1 MKTVGIIGGKGIIGS
16 FMAKFWRSHGFRV
29 LISDLRT
36 KLSNKKLAQRSD
48 VIVVSVPIHITKK
61 VIREIAPILRRDQL
75 LMDVTSL
82 KIFPVQEMLKSKASV
97 IGLHP
102 MFRPGSGGMRGQ
114 IMVMCPARCTSA
126 QKKWLRNLL
135 KKGGATVAE
144 MTPKKHDELMG
155 IVQALIHFHS
165 LVLGMTLRS
174 LKTDLR
180 AIMKV
185 MSPIYRMQFDV
196 VCRIFAQNPELYAS
210 IGMENPETKK
220 ITAHFLESTKK
231 LRQILT
237 AKNIASFVEEFSKTA
252 RFLGPYSKKALLESD
267 ELLTVFQK
275 KHRL

>member
-1 MKTVGIIGGKGIIGS
+1 MKTIGIIGGKGIIGN
-16 FMAKFWRSHGFRV
+16 FMARFFRSHGFRV

-36 KLSNKKLAQRSD
+36 KLSNEKLAQESD
-48 VIVVSVPIHITKK
+48 VIVVSVPIHATKK

-82 KIFPVQEMLKSKASV
+82 KVFPMKEMLKSKASV

-102 MFRPGSGGMRGQ
+102 MFRPGPGGIKGQ
-114 IMVMCPARCTSA
+114 IMVMCPARCYA
-126 QKKWLRNLL
+126 KEKKWLRGLFQ
-135 KKGGATVAE
+135 KTGATVAE
-144 MTPKKHDELMG
+144 MTAKKHDELMG

-196 VCRIFAQNPELYAS
+196 VCRIFAQNPELYAY
-210 IGMENPETKK
+210 IGMENPETGK
-220 ITAHFLESTKK
+220 ITTHFMQETQK
-231 LRQILT
+231 LHRILN
-237 AKNIASFVEEFSKTA
+237 AKNLPAFIKEFKRTA
-252 RFLGPYSKKALLESD
+252 RFLGPYSKKALEESD
-267 ELLTVFQK
+267 KLLTVFRK
-275 KHRL
+275 RV

>member
-1 MKTVGIIGGKGIIGS
+1 MKTIGIIGGKGIIGN
-16 FMAKFWRSHGFRV
+16 FMARFFRTHGFRV

-36 KLSNKKLAQRSD
+36 KLSNEKLAQESN
-48 VIVVSVPIHITKK
+48 VIVVSVPINTTKK

-82 KIFPVQEMLKSKASV
+82 KVFPMKEMLKSKASV

-102 MFRPGSGGMRGQ
+102 MFRPGPGGMKGQ
-114 IMVMCPARCTSA
+114 IMVMCPARCDA
-126 QKKWLRNLL
+126 KEKKWLRRLF
-135 KKGGATVAE
+135 KKAGAAVAE
-144 MTPKKHDELMG
+144 MTAKKHDELMG

-196 VCRIFAQNPELYAS
+196 VCRIFAQNPELYAY
-210 IGMENPETKK
+210 IGMENPETEK
-220 ITAHFLESTKK
+220 ITTYFMQETQK
-231 LRQILT
+231 LHRILN
-237 AKNIASFVEEFSKTA
+237 AKNLPAFMEEFKKTA
-252 RFLGPYSKKALLESD
+252 SFLGPYSKKALKESD
-267 ELLTVFQK
+267 NLLTVFRK
-275 KHRL
+275 RV

>member
-1 MKTVGIIGGKGIIGS
+1 MKTIGIIGGKGIIGN
-16 FMAKFWRSHGFRV
+16 FMARFFRSHGFRV

-36 KLSNKKLAQRSD
+36 KLSNEKLAQESD
-48 VIVVSVPIHITKK
+48 VIVVSVPIHATKK

-82 KIFPVQEMLKSKASV
+82 KVFPMKEMLKSKASV

-102 MFRPGSGGMRGQ
+102 MFRPGPGGMKGQ
-114 IMVMCPARCTSA
+114 IIVMCPARCDA
-126 QKKWLRNLL
+126 KEKKWLRSLFQKN
-135 KKGGATVAE
+135 GATVAS
-144 MTPKKHDELMG
+144 MTAKKHDELMG

-196 VCRIFAQNPELYAS
+196 VCRIFAQNPELYAY
-210 IGMENPETKK
+210 IGMENPETGK
-220 ITAHFLESTKK
+220 ITTHFMQETQK
-231 LRQILT
+231 LHRILN
-237 AKNIASFVEEFSKTA
+237 AKNLPAFIKEFKRTA
-252 RFLGPYSKKALLESD
+252 RFLGPYSKKALEESD
-267 ELLTVFQK
+267 KLLTVFRK
-275 KHRL
+275 RV